1 MSAMATT
8 NDPLKRGTP
17 PGSMRHFAVTYAP
30 AAARPVLGALY
41 AFEAEIRD
49 TVQASTH
56 EVAHTR
62 LQWWRGEVDRLV
74 AGRPEHPVTQALAS
88 LREMAAPELP
98 LLHEALVAAD
108 IDLSRLTF
116 NSTSSIEAYCFR
128 ATGSL
133 QTLAAAACAGA
144 RPLSATEREFAR
156 RLGSALCR
164 TEILRDLRA
173 HTAAGRLPLALDDLD
188 AAQIDPRTVLAGEM
202 TENFAGLL
210 ERQRQALRDELQSL
224 PGVLEP
230 AERRVQTHGRVLAA
244 LLQRLLDRID
254 HSGELARTRAQLQPW
269 AKLWTAWRTA
279 LKQS

>member
-1 MSAMATT
+1 VSAVATD
-8 NDPLKRGTP
+8 DPLKRGTP

-30 AAARPVLGALY
+30 RNARPVLDALY
-41 AFEAEIRD
+41 AFEAELRD
-49 TVQASTH
+49 TVQSSTH

-62 LQWWRGEVDRLV
+62 LQWWRGEVDRLI
-74 AGRPEHPVTQALAS
+74 AGRAEHPVTQALS
-88 LREMAAPELP
+88 PLRDVAGGELP

-116 NSTSSIEAYCFR
+116 NSRASIEAYCFR
-128 ATGSL
+128 SAGSL

-173 HTAAGRLPLALDDLD
+173 HTSAGRLPLALDDLD
-188 AAQIDPRTVLAGEM
+188 AANIDPRTVLAGEM
-202 TENFAGLL
+202 TEPFAQLIDAQRRALHEELL
-210 ERQRQALRDELQSL
+210 AL

-244 LLQRLLDRID
+244 LLQRLLDHIE
-254 HSGELARTRAQLQPW
+254 HPGELARTRAQLKPW